1 MAINLVF
8 FIRAK
13 EFFLPSI
20 YGRNMTQWNETQTVQ
35 SLYSSR
41 CIISSLFCS
50 TQQKEKNSW
59 GLLKPHDMTIIAIF
73 RPVELQRKKIRSV
86 QRSKK
91 CKPPNRITLQISVAC
106 SKYVSDICSSASRL
120 NPHTHT
126 HTHQTSVTTHTCL
139 PNSVSCRLFYTIFME
154 TFAQGVLIML
164 TDLCFCCT
172 PMILGETIFCI
183 GVNL

>member
-1 MAINLVF
+1 MYNFLSFLLYPAKG
-8 FIRAK
+8 K
-13 EFFLPSI
+13 EFL
-20 YGRNMTQWNETQTVQ
+20 RLAET
-35 SLYSSR
+35 
-41 CIISSLFCS
+41 
-50 TQQKEKNSW
+50 
-59 GLLKPHDMTIIAIF
+59 PDMTIIAIF

-91 CKPPNRITLQISVAC
+91 CKPPNRITLQFSVAC

-120 NPHTHT
+120 NPHTHR
-126 HTHQTSVTTHTCL
+126 TSVTTHTCL